1 MDWKNF
7 GNDIRKHLMTGVS
20 YMIPFVVSG
29 GILIA
34 IGFIVGGINWDNPTA
49 QWIGNLGKVAFG
61 FMVPALAGYI
71 AFSIADR
78 PAIAPGFI
86 AGMIASTQGS
96 GFIGGIIGGL
106 LAGYFVL
113 WMKKWQVPVFIKS
126 LMSVLF
132 IPLVST
138 LFIGITMGLIIG
150 PPVAVIN
157 KGMTE
162 LLNNMSTG
170 SAVLLSILMGLMMAF
185 DMGGPVNK
193 AAYTFGLAA
202 MEAKNF
208 YPIAAIM
215 VAGMTPPLGI
225 ALAILFNRKKWTLI
239 EQQGL
244 SGLFVGAACFIT
256 EFAIPYAA
264 ADPIR
269 VIPSLM
275 VGSAIGA
282 VICTLAKVSM
292 MAPHGGLFV
301 LALASNP
308 IMWLVSILIGG
319 LITAAML
326 VLLKPN
332 LSEMENTAE

>member
-1 MDWKNF
+1 MDWKKF
-7 GNDIRKHLMTGVS
+7 GNDLRKHLMTGVS
-20 YMIPFVVSG
+20 YMIPFVVAG
-29 GILIA
+29 GVLIA
-34 IGFIVGGINWDNPTA
+34 IGFLIGGINWENPIS

-61 FMVPALAGYI
+61 FMVPVLAGYI
-71 AFSIADR
+71 AYSIADR
-78 PAIAPGFI
+78 PGIAPGFV

-96 GFIGGIIGGL
+96 GFIGGLIGGL

-113 WMKKWQVPVFIKS
+113 WMKKWPVPVVVKS

-132 IPLVST
+132 IPLIGT
-138 LFIGITMGLIIG
+138 LFIGVVMGLIIG
-150 PPVAVIN
+150 PPVTAIN
-157 KGMTE
+157 KGMTDM
-162 LLNNMSTG
+162 LNNMSTG
-170 SAVLLSILMGLMMAF
+170 SAVLLAIIVGLMMAF

-202 MEAKNF
+202 MDAKNF

-215 VAGMTPPLGI
+215 VAGMTPPLGV
-225 ALAILFNRKKWTLI
+225 ALAILFRKSKWTAL
-239 EQQGL
+239 ERKGV
-244 SGLFVGAACFIT
+244 SGLFIGAACFIT

-275 VGSAIGA
+275 VGSAVGA
-282 VICTLAKVSM
+282 VVCTLAKISM

-301 LALASNP
+301 LVLASNP
-308 IMWLVSILIGG
+308 ILWLVSILLGG
-319 LITAAML
+319 IVTAGML

-332 LSEMENTAE
+332 LSQEESEAE